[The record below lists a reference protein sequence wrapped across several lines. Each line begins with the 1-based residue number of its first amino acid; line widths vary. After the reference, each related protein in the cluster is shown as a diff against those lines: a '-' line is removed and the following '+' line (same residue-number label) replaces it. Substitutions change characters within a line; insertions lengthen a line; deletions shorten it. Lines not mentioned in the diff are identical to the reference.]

1 MLYDAWF
8 AMSMKQIAEW
18 ALGAAQAG
26 GATYCD
32 ARVVDDRQRAL
43 ATKNGVVGHA
53 SDSESLGVGIRV
65 IADGAWGFASTDD
78 LRRESVEAT
87 AARAVEIARASA
99 QVKQR
104 DVALA
109 PEKPAVAD
117 WATPCRIDP
126 FTTSIEQNL
135 DLLLAVDKELRA
147 VEGVTLA
154 EAQLHMRRYE
164 QWFWSSEGSDI

>member
-1 MLYDAWF
+1 
-8 AMSMKQIAEW
+8 MKQIADW
-18 ALGAAQAG
+18 ALNTVTQRGASYA
-26 GATYCD
+26 D
-32 ARVVDDRQRAL
+32 VRIVDDRQRAL

-109 PEKPAVAD
+109 H
-117 WATPCRIDP
+117 
-126 FTTSIEQNL
+126 IECVRHSRQSN
-135 DLLLAVDKELRA
+135 E
-147 VEGVTLA
+147 T
-154 EAQLHMRRYE
+154 HT
-164 QWFWSSEGSDI
+164 